1 MKCNRRVLVWTLI
14 LGVPFIPAHSLKAQ
28 PSGLNSSQRESD
40 DKPVD
45 PGRLRQATLW
55 HDPGAISELD
65 LFYGQGG
72 KDGAPVAPFTFQAE
86 DTEGTN
92 PKFDVL
98 DARGTKWRV
107 KLGDEARPEVVASR
121 LLWAVGYFAND
132 DYALAEAKVENL
144 QIARGSSS
152 ASDGNIVDARFQK
165 KPDGKQKIGIWKWS
179 HNPFTGSKEFNGL
192 RVMMAVLNN
201 WDLKDVNNAV
211 LEDSSGKDILMVS
224 DVGSSFA
231 TNGLSWNKGRSKGDI
246 DTFEKSKFVTRNKDS
261 KVDFATPAAPAPIDA
276 VNVKQYKM
284 RHDLQW
290 IGKDIPVEDARWV
303 GSLLKQ
309 LSHKQLVD
317 AFRAGQF
324 HPEETERYVRVL
336 ESRIKELSEL

>member
-1 MKCNRRVLVWTLI
+1 MKCNRRVLTWTLI
-14 LGVPFIPAHSLKAQ
+14 LGLSFSSAHSLNVQ
-28 PSGLNSSQRESD
+28 PPGLNSTQKESD

-45 PGRLRQATLW
+45 SGRLRQATLW
-55 HDPGAISELD
+55 HDPGQISELD

-72 KDGAPVAPFTFQAE
+72 KDGVPVPPFKFQQE
-86 DTEGTN
+86 DTDGTN

-132 DYALAEAKVENL
+132 DYVLAEAKVDNL
-144 QIARGSSS
+144 RITRGASS

-165 KPDGKQKIGIWKWS
+165 KPSGTQKIGTWKWS
-179 HNPFTGSKEFNGL
+179 QNPFTGSKEFNGL

-211 LEDSSGKDILMVS
+211 LQDSSGKDILVVS

-231 TNGLSWNKGRSKGDI
+231 TNGLSWSKGRSKGDV
-246 DTFEKSKFVTRNKDS
+246 DTFEKSKFITRNKDS
-261 KVDFATPAAPAPIDA
+261 KIDFATPAAPAPIDA

-284 RHDLQW
+284 RNDLKW
-290 IGKDIPVEDARWV
+290 IGRDIPVADARWV

-324 HPEETERYVRVL
+324 SEEDIDRYVRVL
-336 ESRIKELSEL
+336 ESRIQELGEL